1 MTGFVCK
8 TARKAKKEPH
18 LCAVLFQTLP
28 TKKKT
33 NTSPNTAQIYHP
45 LLICLTFHSEQ
56 NETINSG
63 EAAILD
69 MFQSCTRSQLQCICQ
84 TSPDFRKPRVVS
96 LISFHFFVRQFFA
109 KQLKESTHH
118 VFMPCNHLLN
128 LMFAILD
135 TPNRQIKSRHKKC
148 LGSQQWREVKRSL
161 SRIKGGTMEA
171 SGSGRSSQDIKTL
184 AYCISFIVFQAIGR
198 TKARLSEPDW

>member
-1 MTGFVCK
+1 MSEQSTPPKKK
-8 TARKAKKEPH
+8 TWELKIIKAGQNHPESCLAKKEPH

-28 TKKKT
+28 IKKKT
-33 NTSPNTAQIYHP
+33 STWPNTAQIYHP

-63 EAAILD
+63 EAANLD

-118 VFMPCNHLLN
+118 VGMPCNHLLN
-128 LMFAILD
+128 LMD
-135 TPNRQIKSRHKKC
+135 MPSWTHQS
-148 LGSQQWREVKRSL
+148 V
-161 SRIKGGTMEA
+161 
-171 SGSGRSSQDIKTL
+171 RSSQDTRNASDHSSDEK
-184 AYCISFIVFQAIGR
+184 
-198 TKARLSEPDW
+198 